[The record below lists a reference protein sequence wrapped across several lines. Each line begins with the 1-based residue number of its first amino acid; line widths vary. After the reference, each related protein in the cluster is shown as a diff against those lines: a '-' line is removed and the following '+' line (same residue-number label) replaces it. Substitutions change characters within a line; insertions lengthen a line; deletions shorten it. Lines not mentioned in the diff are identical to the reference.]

1 MFATKWASKARKEP
15 MVSEVERPSA
25 DITARQ
31 AAREAE
37 ERGASVHVLDG
48 SDLTNKRMTLDGIA
62 AVLDFPEWTGR
73 NLDALYDCLTDLSWL
88 PEGEHVLIWTG
99 ANTLASY
106 DPKTFQRLKAVLQE
120 AGQNTMCGRT
130 FTAVLATG

>member
-1 MFATKWASKARKEP
+1 MFATKWADKARKEP
-15 MVSEVERPSA
+15 MVSEVEQPSA

-48 SDLTNKRMTLDGIA
+48 SDLTNKRTTLDGIA

-88 PEGEHVLIWTG
+88 PEGEHVLIWSE
-99 ANTLASY
+99 ANALASY
-106 DPKTFQRLKAVLQE
+106 DPKTFERIKGVLQE
-120 AGQNTMCGRT
+120 AGHNTMCGRS
-130 FTAVLATG
+130 FTAVLTTS